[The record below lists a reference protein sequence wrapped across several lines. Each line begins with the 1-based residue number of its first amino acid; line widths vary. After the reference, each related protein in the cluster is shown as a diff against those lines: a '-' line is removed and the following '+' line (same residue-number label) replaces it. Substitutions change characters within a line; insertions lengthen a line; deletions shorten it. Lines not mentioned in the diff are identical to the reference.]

1 MGGLMPLIHFDLI
14 QSVLIHAGRQE
25 MGTIQGDRGTLI
37 CPIKAS
43 KQVVSAVIDR
53 SVSDGNN
60 L

>member
-1 MGGLMPLIHFDLI
+1 MPLIHFDLI